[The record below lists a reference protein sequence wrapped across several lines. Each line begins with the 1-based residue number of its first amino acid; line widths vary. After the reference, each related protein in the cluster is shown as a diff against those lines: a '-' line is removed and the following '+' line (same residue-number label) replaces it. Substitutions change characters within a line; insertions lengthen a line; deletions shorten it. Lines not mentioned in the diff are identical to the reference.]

1 MAVEERGFLMR
12 SIVKPLGPKSEKY
25 LEMGRKRFP
34 SKSWMAETALIVA
47 KSEGSILFDI
57 DGNKIIDFT
66 SQWQSQNIGIVH
78 PEVLEA
84 TYKAMKQYGFLITP
98 LGMSVESYQLA
109 EKLVEIS
116 PKKRL
121 TRLTYEV
128 SGTEAA
134 EAGVSYALAHKKR
147 PLVIAMIKGY
157 HGMSIGAKNIST
169 LGSDERRYM
178 ESMQGGVLF
187 APYPLTYGVPFKG
200 TAEEYADWCLW
211 YIEDHILNH
220 VAPPDRIAGIL
231 FEPIIGEGG
240 CWVPPDNYF
249 PGLRKLADKYDWDLI
264 CDEILVGFGRTGKMW
279 AHEFSGIDVD
289 LMPIGKAL
297 AGGLMSLAAC
307 MGTEEAMGET
317 DAYSCSTFGGY
328 PASFAAALKN
338 IEIIQRDRLPERA
351 AKLGE
356 GTLKR
361 MKEWIDEYEIV
372 GDARGRGLMLAI
384 EVTKDKPGLFP
395 ENIELAAKIYYE
407 CLRNGVMPL
416 WGTGNVHIRVVPPLN
431 IPEDQLEDGLT
442 RMEEAIKKV
451 QKSL

>member
-1 MAVEERGFLMR
+1 MSTSKRE
-12 SIVKPLGPKSEKY
+12 PLGPKSDKY
-25 LEMGRKRFP
+25 LEIGRKRFP
-34 SKSWMAETALIVA
+34 PKAWQREASIIVA
-47 KSEGSILFDI
+47 ESKGTVIFDV
-57 DGNKIIDFT
+57 DGNRIVDLT

-78 PEVLEA
+78 PEVLEVTVNA
-84 TYKAMKQYGFLITP
+84 LKQYGFLITP
-98 LGMSVESYQLA
+98 LGMSPEAYELA

-147 PLVIAMIKGY
+147 PLIIVMIKGY

-169 LGSDERRYM
+169 LGSDMRRYM

-200 TAEEYADWCLW
+200 TPEEYADWCLW
-211 YIEDHILNH
+211 YIEDHILKYI
-220 VAPPDRIAGIL
+220 APPDRIAGIL

-240 CWVPPDNYF
+240 CWVPPDNYL
-249 PGLRKLADKYDWDLI
+249 PGLRKLADEYDWDLV

-289 LMPIGKAL
+289 LMPIGKAM
-297 AGGLMSLAAC
+297 AGGLMTLASC

-317 DAYSCSTFGGY
+317 EAFSCSTFGGY
-328 PASFAAALKN
+328 SASFAAALKN
-338 IEIIQRDRLPERA
+338 IEIIQRDKLTENA

-356 GTLKR
+356 GALKR
-361 MKEWIDEYEIV
+361 MKEWVDDYKIV

-384 EVTKDKPGLFP
+384 EVTKEKPGVFP
-395 ENIELAAKIYYE
+395 ENIEVANRIYYR
-407 CLRNGVMPL
+407 CLKLGVMPL
-416 WGTGNVHIRVVPPLN
+416 WGMGDVHIRVVPPLN
-431 IPEDQLEDGLT
+431 ISEELLNEGLT
-442 RMEEAIKKV
+442 KMEDAISEIEKETI
-451 QKSL
+451 